1 MLAYALLAALVTLA
15 LSGCPPLEEPPKSNG
30 LQEEQQLVDDLQ
42 DALEDL
48 EQTLKI
54 NEQQIDN
61 IVTKLQGVSQER
73 LNQAITDVAAEIRTQ
88 LRPILPARYVQ
99 ASRDAQG
106 SGALQAAPDQDT
118 TRPTVTELKVY
129 YPYDFD
135 TLDRPLTCVDS
146 ISIYITFSEPVVVTG
161 TPRLLL
167 VVGSTERPLDVD
179 PWWQDTGSAYRRW
192 SFRYTVKAGDR
203 DTDGISFSGLDLAG
217 GTIQDVAQN
226 DAVLDLASAT
236 RVISYWDDDGPQ
248 VGSGPYPT
256 VDGSDPACQKGL
268 YLDLQ
273 AMVDGLTELRDNITR
288 EDFFLSADDIDKSL
302 EHTIDALQDF
312 NRQEFAD
319 LVDAVL
325 QAIDDALR
333 RVEEQELPD
342 QVYRVVHLI
351 EDRHVREVLTIINL
365 LREIAERGVEEIG
378 AYRTQRTLRLV
389 QDVAQELDRLGSERK
404 LRRILDIA
412 SDGAPDL
419 VVGELRQLGVG
430 ARLGPVV
437 DAIGDV
443 LDEVAEFI
451 EENVL

>member
-1 MLAYALLAALVTLA
+1 M
-15 LSGCPPLEEPPKSNG
+15 
-30 LQEEQQLVDDLQ
+30 
-42 DALEDL
+42 
-48 EQTLKI
+48 
-54 NEQQIDN
+54 
-61 IVTKLQGVSQER
+61 
-73 LNQAITDVAAEIRTQ
+73 
-88 LRPILPARYVQ
+88 
-99 ASRDAQG
+99 
-106 SGALQAAPDQDT
+106 
-118 TRPTVTELKVY
+118 
-129 YPYDFD
+129 
-135 TLDRPLTCVDS
+135 
-146 ISIYITFSEPVVVTG
+146 
-161 TPRLLL
+161 
-167 VVGSTERPLDVD
+167 
-179 PWWQDTGSAYRRW
+179 
-192 SFRYTVKAGDR
+192 
-203 DTDGISFSGLDLAG
+203 
-217 GTIQDVAQN
+217 
-226 DAVLDLASAT
+226 
-236 RVISYWDDDGPQ
+236 
-248 VGSGPYPT
+248 
-256 VDGSDPACQKGL
+256 
-268 YLDLQ
+268 
-273 AMVDGLTELRDNITR
+273 
-288 EDFFLSADDIDKSL
+288 

-325 QAIDDALR
+325 LAIGDALR